1 MAIDGTK
8 IIHAVMEGSRIRESK
23 GIIPLFGVY
32 LSLFSTQYYN
42 QLSFDFEKRMGVGRR
57 EESKRLLIEAAHEC
71 GYATFE
77 GIRKSYE
84 WEQIVVPMIESPEDE
99 IKGFIAVA
107 VAFGWGDLWV
117 TEIIPGEKLRIR
129 VNDSYEASGYLKMYG
144 QAKSEKCYMLRGV
157 AAAFMDLVYGGDYPE
172 GYATFFAEEPLCR
185 AKGDLYCEFIAEKSP
200 SPRNVS
206 E

>member
-1 MAIDGTK
+1 
-8 IIHAVMEGSRIRESK
+8 
-23 GIIPLFGVY
+23 
-32 LSLFSTQYYN
+32 
-42 QLSFDFEKRMGVGRR
+42 
-57 EESKRLLIEAAHEC
+57 
-71 GYATFE
+71 
-77 GIRKSYE
+77 
-84 WEQIVVPMIESPEDE
+84 
-99 IKGFIAVA
+99 
-107 VAFGWGDLWV
+107 
-117 TEIIPGEKLRIR
+117 
-129 VNDSYEASGYLKMYG
+129 MYG